1 MAQIVWRWV
10 RIILNQLNLDLD
22 ITSPYEIP
30 LQFLPNLKHPPTLD
44 ILNKQNMITAAM
56 YILYTSER
64 TIISQYQKQELTD
77 LSKLTRWPRQVL
89 SNFIDAL
96 EVQIQLAPFF
106 QSELQRKQKVPNHR
120 GKPINKHSARKL
132 AYMPRPIIIPHNL
145 SQSHM
150 AIYEQAWTTRT
161 DIVSIHDGKLSFR
174 LFHTYPP

>member
-1 MAQIVWRWV
+1 M
-10 RIILNQLNLDLD
+10 
-22 ITSPYEIP
+22 
-30 LQFLPNLKHPPTLD
+30 D

-77 LSKLTRWPRQVL
+77 LFVNLSKLTRWPRQVL

-106 QSELQRKQKVPNHR
+106 QSELQRKQKVPNQK
-120 GKPINKHSARKL
+120 GKPTNKHSARKL
-132 AYMPRPIIIPHNL
+132 AYMPRPIITPHNL
-145 SQSHM
+145 SQSHIT
-150 AIYEQAWTTRT
+150 IYEQAWTTRT
-161 DIVSIHDGKLSFR
+161 GIVVSIHDAKLSFR